1 MLSFYSRTKA
11 GKRSIN
17 KRLNKTEPI
26 AKEKSDICRKNMSY
40 SYETTTAPLSI
51 LPSKRQEE
59 PSSYSHVAG
68 SGSKTKGEEMAV
80 LPHVSHT
87 WPASHSSVWHEV
99 LPLLPA
105 IFLGQ
110 FLGSHHPCAMACP
123 GLGRRDTLL
132 INGSLECPFLQPGY
146 CWSHLKL
153 IKVFLVSVFNWMTSP
168 CRIL

>member
-40 SYETTTAPLSI
+40 SYETTAAPLSI

-68 SGSKTKGEEMAV
+68 SGSKQKGRKWQCCPTWVIPDRQAIPVSDMKYFHFFLPYSSASSSGAIILVPWLALVWGDETHCSSMAP
-80 LPHVSHT
+80 LNAP
-87 WPASHSSVWHEV
+87 SSSLATV
-99 LPLLPA
+99 
-105 IFLGQ
+105 
-110 FLGSHHPCAMACP
+110 
-123 GLGRRDTLL
+123 DL
-132 INGSLECPFLQPGY
+132 I
-146 CWSHLKL
+146 
-153 IKVFLVSVFNWMTSP
+153 
-168 CRIL
+168 